1 MLSTAQQEKVRINIQ
16 LPAEI
21 KDRLSKASTRE
32 GKNVSTLVRESI
44 EEKLMRLDKQ
54 DIDARMK
61 AAYQDLAEENIR
73 ICDDFKFRSKEEKS
87 ITLCL
92 TR

>member
-21 KDRLSKASTRE
+21 KARLSQVSSRQ
-32 GKNVSTLVRESI
+32 GKNVSTIVRESI
-44 EEKLMRLDKQ
+44 EEKLIQLDRQ
-54 DIDARMK
+54 FLDERMK

-73 ICDDFKFRSKEEKS
+73 ICEDFKFSDAENLPEVS
-87 ITLCL
+87 P
-92 TR
+92 